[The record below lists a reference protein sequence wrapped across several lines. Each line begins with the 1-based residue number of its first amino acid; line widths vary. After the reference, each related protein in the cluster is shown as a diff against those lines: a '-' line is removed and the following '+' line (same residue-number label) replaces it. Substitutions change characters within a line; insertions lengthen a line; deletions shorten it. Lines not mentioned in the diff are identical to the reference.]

1 MDVVGTLAFG
11 QKIFG
16 DRDKLLPKCFAPVE
30 GFICTHSRSVLS
42 TPINEPPL

>member
-1 MDVVGTLAFG
+1 MGVVGTLAFG
-11 QKIFG
+11 QKILG

-30 GFICTHSRSVLS
+30 GFIGIHSRAVLS